1 MYTAMHQLKMKVSK
15 GERGFTL
22 VELLIVVAI
31 IGILAAIAIPQF
43 AAYRLRSYN
52 ASSLSDMRNAK
63 TSEEALFADWQVY
76 GSTEDAA
83 ALPGV
88 VGALAAGAVLVG
100 PATTPGN
107 INIIST
113 TDNTAVIRGL
123 QVATG
128 NRIFLIASTDAAG
141 ASFTVATKH
150 TLGDAVFGGDS
161 DSTAT
166 YVAPDGLLAACAPAP
181 CGVGSALAGGEEQA
195 PAPNTDEFGAAGAP
209 WVTR

>member
-1 MYTAMHQLKMKVSK
+1 MHQLKVKVSK

-52 ASSLSDMRNAK
+52 ASSLSDMRNVK

-76 GSTEDAA
+76 GTTEAA
-83 ALPGV
+83 ALPGTGTIGAGTV
-88 VGALAAGAVLVG
+88 VIGPGI
-100 PATTPGN
+100 PATP
-107 INIIST
+107 NIIT
-113 TDNTAVIRGL
+113 TVDNLGNFRGL
-123 QVATG
+123 QIATG
-128 NRIFLIASTDAAG
+128 NRISVVASTDAAG
-141 ASFTVATKH
+141 ASFTVAAKH
-150 TLGDAVFGGDS
+150 NLGDAVFGGDS

-166 YVAPDGLLAACAPAP
+166 YVAADGALAACTLGT
-181 CGVGSALAGGEEQA
+181 CIVGADLAGGEEQV
-195 PAPNTDEFGAAGAP
+195 PLPTSDEFAAAGAP